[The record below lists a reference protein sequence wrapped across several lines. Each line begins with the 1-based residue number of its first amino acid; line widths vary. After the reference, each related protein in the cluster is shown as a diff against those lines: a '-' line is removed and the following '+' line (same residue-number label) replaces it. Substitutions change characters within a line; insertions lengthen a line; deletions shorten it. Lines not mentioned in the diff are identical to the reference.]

1 MTFSLNRR
9 ALLMGAGVA
18 SAAAALGLRPYAA
31 LAQDATPQKGGT
43 FRVAVADFNTADT
56 LDPQLNETRFMMQLQ
71 YQLRNCLIEIG
82 PGGKLIPELAT
93 EWGSNEA
100 LTEWTFKLRQGVEFH
115 NGKTMTADDVVYS
128 LNLHRGPKTVSQA
141 KALVEAV
148 TDIKAVSPSEVRVT
162 LNAPNSGFPAL
173 MALINMLIV
182 PDGDTD
188 FGKGIGT
195 GGYTLES
202 FEPGVRSMTKR
213 FPNYWKEGR
222 AHFDACEVQAIA
234 DANARTTALQTGQ
247 IDAMGAVDT
256 ATAMLLGAMPGIK
269 LLQIQGKQHY
279 AFSMNCKDP
288 LFADNNVRMAMKLA
302 MDRQEMLD
310 KVLSGYGS
318 IANDQPISAAYPD
331 HDPEIPQHVYD
342 PEKAK
347 ALLKK
352 AGVSNLK
359 VPLHVAETPF
369 TGATNMAQ
377 IYAEQAA
384 RAGITIDVKR
394 EPDDGYWSNIWGK
407 RPMFA
412 TKWSGRVS
420 EDVMLSL
427 AYSRESIGDWNETSW
442 DNEAFNKALVAA
454 RGEKDAAKR
463 KQLYW
468 ECQTL
473 IAEDGGMVAPL
484 WADFLDATSDKI
496 AHGELGNDWELDGAR
511 ASERWWFTA

>member
-1 MTFSLNRR
+1 MTISLNRR
-9 ALLMGAGVA
+9 SLLMGAGIA
-18 SAAAALGLRPYAA
+18 SAAAALGLPFAA
-31 LAQDATPQKGGT
+31 LAQDAAPRKGGS
-43 FRVAVADFNTADT
+43 FRVAVADFDSADT

-71 YQLRNCLIEIG
+71 YQLRNCLIEVG
-82 PGGKLIPELAT
+82 PGGKLMPELAT
-93 EWGSNEA
+93 EWGSNDD

-115 NGKTMTADDVVYS
+115 NAKTMTAQDVVYS
-128 LNLHRGPKTVSQA
+128 LNLHRGEASVSKAKTLLA
-141 KALVEAV
+141 AIN
-148 TDIKAVSPSEVRVT
+148 DITSPAADEVRIS
-162 LNAPNSGFPAL
+162 LSAPNSGFPAL
-173 MALINMLIV
+173 MALINLLIV

-202 FEPGVRSMTKR
+202 FEPGVRSLVKR

-222 AHFDACEVQAIA
+222 AHFDACEVHAIA

-269 LLQIQGKQHY
+269 MLQTKGKQHY
-279 AFSMNCKDP
+279 AISMNCKDP
-288 LFADNNVRMAMKLA
+288 LFADANVRMALKLA

-310 KVLSGYGS
+310 KILSGYGS
-318 IANDQPISAAYPD
+318 IANDQPISEAYPD
-331 HDPEIPQHVYD
+331 FDPEIPQHSYD
-342 PEKAK
+342 PDKAK
-347 ALLKK
+347 ALLEK
-352 AGVSNLK
+352 AGVSGLT
-359 VPLHVAETPF
+359 VPLHVAEAPF

-377 IYAEQAA
+377 LYAEQAA

-420 EDVMLSL
+420 EDVMLTL
-427 AYSRESIGDWNETSW
+427 AYSRESIGGWNETSW

-511 ASERWWFTA
+511 ASERWWFTE

>member
-1 MTFSLNRR
+1 MTISLNRR
-9 ALLMGAGVA
+9 SLLMGAGVA

-31 LAQDATPQKGGT
+31 LAQGAGPRKGGT
-43 FRVAVADFNTADT
+43 FRVAVADFDTADT

-71 YQLRNCLIEIG
+71 YQLRNCLIEVG
-82 PGGKLIPELAT
+82 PGGKLVPELAT
-93 EWGSNEA
+93 EWGANDA
-100 LTEWTFKLRQGVEFH
+100 LTEWTFKLRPGVEFH
-115 NGKTMTADDVVYS
+115 NGKTLTAEDVVYS
-128 LNLHRGPKTVSQA
+128 LNLHRGPKTVSEA
-141 KALVEAV
+141 KALVESI
-148 TDIKAVSPSEVRVT
+148 TEIKATAPDEVRIT

-195 GGYTLES
+195 GGYVLES
-202 FEPGVRSMTKR
+202 FEPGVRSLAKR

-222 AHFDACEVQAIA
+222 AHFDEVEVQAIA

-269 LLQIQGKQHY
+269 MLQTKGKQHY

-288 LFADNNVRMAMKLA
+288 LFADNNVRMALKLA

-310 KVLSGYGS
+310 KILSGYGS
-318 IANDQPISAAYPD
+318 IANDQPISEAYPD
-331 HDPEIPQHVYD
+331 FDAEIPQHAYD
-342 PEKAK
+342 PDKAK
-347 ALLKK
+347 ALLDK
-352 AGVSNLK
+352 AGVSGLK
-359 VPLHVAETPF
+359 VPLHVAEAPF

-377 IYAEQAA
+377 LYAEQAA

-394 EPDDGYWSNIWGK
+394 EPDDGYWSNVWGK

-420 EDVMLSL
+420 EDVMLTL
-427 AYSRESIGDWNETSW
+427 AYSRESIGGWNETSW

-484 WADFLDATSDKI
+484 WADFLDATSDKV
-496 AHGELGNDWELDGAR
+496 AHGELANDWELDGAR
-511 ASERWWFTA
+511 ASERWWFAA